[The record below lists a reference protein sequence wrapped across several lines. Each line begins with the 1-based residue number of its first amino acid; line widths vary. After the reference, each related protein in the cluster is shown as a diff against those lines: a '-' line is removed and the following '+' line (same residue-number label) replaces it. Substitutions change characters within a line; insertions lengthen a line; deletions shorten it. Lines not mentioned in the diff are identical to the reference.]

1 MYPALSE
8 TVDGETDTDTLAAE
22 GWSVTEALAVRLGL
36 LTLLAMTVTA
46 VWVVTDAGAVYSPF
60 AIEPTFGTSDHDRL
74 PLDPLTLNWAD
85 WPCCSD
91 TVEGLNCMLG

>member
-1 MYPALSE
+1 LLVPLTVALNVAMYPALSE
-8 TVDGETDTDTLAAE
+8 TVDGEIDRDTLVAE

-46 VWVVTDAGAVYSPF
+46 VWVVTDGGAVYSPL

-74 PLDPLTLNWAD
+74 PLDPLTVN
-85 WPCCSD
+85 
-91 TVEGLNCMLG
+91 